1 MAVDSEDLRELAQAV
16 VSARQMN
23 EQVVST
29 GQFASPIEGWEARF
43 DLAARIGKAAF
54 VRA

>member
-1 MAVDSEDLRELAQAV
+1 MSVDLEDLRELAQAV
-16 VSARQMN
+16 VSARQVN

-29 GQFASPIEGWEARF
+29 GQFASPIEARKAW
-43 DLAARIGKAAF
+43 LQLVARIGKAAF